1 MVKDD
6 GKKHK
11 SGMVHIS
18 IDEYE
23 ELRAGSKMIT
33 DTDLINVID
42 KIDELLRVLKR
53 RINRSNIYTAR

>member
-42 KIDELLRVLKR
+42 KIDELLQSIKKK
-53 RINRSNIYTAR
+53 N